1 MPAGEH
7 HREAEEVSGSSG
19 GKARMKRQ
27 EEAGLERAE
36 KSDDKEDRAE
46 AGRVEERGMGL
57 GVA

>member
-7 HREAEEVSGSSG
+7 HREAEEVSHREGV
-19 GKARMKRQ
+19 RMKRQ
-27 EEAGLERAE
+27 EEAGLEWAE

>member
-1 MPAGEH
+1 
-7 HREAEEVSGSSG
+7 
-19 GKARMKRQ
+19 MKRQ
-27 EEAGLERAE
+27 EEAGLEWAE

>member
-1 MPAGEH
+1 
-7 HREAEEVSGSSG
+7 
-19 GKARMKRQ
+19 MKRQ
-27 EEAGLERAE
+27 EEAGSERAE